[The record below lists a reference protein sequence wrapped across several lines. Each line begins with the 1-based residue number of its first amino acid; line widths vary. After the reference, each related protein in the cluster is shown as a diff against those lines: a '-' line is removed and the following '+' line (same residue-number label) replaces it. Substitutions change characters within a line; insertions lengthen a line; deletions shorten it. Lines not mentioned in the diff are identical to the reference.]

1 MISILSSVALFAITT
16 TASLAATL
24 EVRDPCKD
32 ASAHRFALPPL
43 ADGQTVGQVSM
54 DTFEREKV
62 PYIGSELG
70 MNSILNTPV
79 GEPSMEFPGP
89 GQLKVYGW
97 CFELNGQQPTEMPDK
112 IFLKNGDHL
121 VWFYGYALWKD
132 REWKTYCS
140 PAHESP
146 LKNYCEK
153 P

>member
-1 MISILSSVALFAITT
+1 MFSYLYLIATIVLAH
-16 TASLAATL
+16 ASTPTITL

-32 ASAHRFALPPL
+32 ASFHRWEFELPKK
-43 ADGQTVGQVSM
+43 QSVGQVTM
-54 DTFEREKV
+54 DLFDREKV

-70 MNSILNTPV
+70 MNSILSTPV

-97 CFELNGQQPTEMPDK
+97 CFELNGVQPTEMPDK
-112 IFLKNGDHL
+112 IEMKSGDHL

-146 LKNYCEK
+146 LKSYCEK
-153 P
+153 K